1 MVFAPMRASL
11 RLPLPLIGAVVLVAG
26 GCGSSKGVPDG
37 RFVDAL
43 NLKTVQGSYAI
54 GGNPF
59 CSISKL
65 LHDSGEVQDA
75 AASGRV
81 LASSDRTIG
90 IQVITPFAPS
100 CQKQAQKKLDKLA
113 KKG

>member
-1 MVFAPMRASL
+1 M
-11 RLPLPLIGAVVLVAG
+11 LVIA
-26 GCGSSKGVPDG
+26 GCGSGKGVADG

-43 NLKTVQGSYAI
+43 NLKTIQGSYAI

-65 LHDSGEVQDA
+65 LHNSSEVRDA

-81 LASSDRTIG
+81 LASSDRSIG

-113 KKG
+113 RKG